1 MIPRQQRDANMS
13 DDKTKVTR
21 HLQMPTDT
29 SPMPPRATGPLD
41 NIMPWVIEFRVMGTA
56 YIIQVP
62 ASEAILVGRSDPRR
76 ELIPDVDLTPYAAH
90 VLGVSRQHARIS
102 VKKDRVTVEDLESA
116 NGTFLNGHV
125 LKSGEEVRM
134 RHGDQLSFGQLH
146 LQVQFVVTP
155 SGAGEAS
162 ETGEPGKQTET
173 LEVPIVG
180 QGRRI
185 LVIDDDVDVA
195 KLIASIFERAGFQV
209 TTVMNG
215 VNALSLMAEKMPDA
229 IVFELVLPDMDGVDL
244 VRYVRKDEKGKD
256 VPMIAISSATGGYI
270 MKQATEAGVDVVLSK
285 PVGVTEIVKA
295 LEAIV
300 E

>member
-1 MIPRQQRDANMS
+1 MS

-21 HLQMPTDT
+21 HLQMPPDT
-29 SPMPPRATGPLD
+29 SPPPQRPTGPLD
-41 NIMPWVIEFRVMGTA
+41 NIVPWVIEFRVMGTA

-62 ASEAILVGRSDPRR
+62 ASEEILVGRSDPKRGQM
-76 ELIPDVDLTPYAAH
+76 PDVDLTPYAAH

-102 VKKDRVTVEDLESA
+102 VKSDRVTVEDLESA
-116 NGTFLNGHV
+116 NGTFLNNHM
-125 LKSGEEVRM
+125 LKSGQEFRV

-146 LQVQFVVTP
+146 LQVHFVVTP
-155 SGAGEAS
+155 VSEQGETTKAG
-162 ETGEPGKQTET
+162 ET

-180 QGRRI
+180 QNRHI
-185 LVIDDDVDVA
+185 LVIDDDIDVGR
-195 KLIASIFERAGFQV
+195 LIGSIFERAGFKV

-215 VNALSLMAEKMPDA
+215 VDALSLMAEKMPDA

-244 VRYVRKDEKGKD
+244 VRYVRKDQKGKD
-256 VPMIAISSATGGYI
+256 VPMIAVSSATGGYL

-285 PVGVTEIVKA
+285 PVGVNEIIKA